1 MLRADEKLEEK
12 LNAWAFWWDQKNKP
26 KGWSPP
32 GEQERIDT
40 RYTETS
46 DDLMHYLENRGYR
59 SNTP

>member
-1 MLRADEKLEEK
+1 MLRADKIFEEK
-12 LNAWAFWWDQKNKP
+12 LNTWAFWWGERNRP
-26 KGWSPP
+26 KAWMPMQ
-32 GEQERIDT
+32 EQEHIDT